1 MRRARQAPKELKAL
15 GKHTESGE
23 PVAGERLLIS
33 GYRLPVTGSRRSFNS
48 PMNAKEE
55 IIRSFS

>member
-1 MRRARQAPKELKAL
+1 MSWNFRSLNA
-15 GKHTESGE
+15 ESGE
-23 PVAGERLLIS
+23 PAAGEQLLIS

-55 IIRSFS
+55 IIQSFS